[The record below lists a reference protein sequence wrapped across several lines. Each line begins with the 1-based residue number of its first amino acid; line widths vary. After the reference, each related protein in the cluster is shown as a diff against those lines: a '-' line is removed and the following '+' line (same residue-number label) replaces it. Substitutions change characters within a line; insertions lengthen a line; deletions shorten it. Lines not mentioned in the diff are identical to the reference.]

1 MYFPEELLQSGLPA
15 DILTREPDAGTV
27 DSKPSQPAVLL
38 THTPRVY
45 TEAIPKDLT
54 DALQGWTRV
63 AKDKDAEE
71 ENNAIAAAPKATPA
85 ADASSAAGGAGGG
98 AGAGAGADAAGAGA
112 GAAGAEVATQV
123 VQEEGD
129 LDDDFMAELLGFGGG
144 GGGDDDEGYDEAG
157 EEGMSEEAL
166 EAQRR
171 WYLEMDAAMER
182 ASGGGLAPVQEGQEE
197 QGGAGDDVGAGG
209 GAEDGAEGWSELRVA
224 VDPAVAAA
232 QAQARRFAD
241 MQLEFV
247 R

>member
-1 MYFPEELLQSGLPA
+1 MVISSGPHPHSACL
-15 DILTREPDAGTV
+15 
-27 DSKPSQPAVLL
+27 
-38 THTPRVY
+38 HY

-63 AKDKDAEE
+63 PKDKDAEE
-71 ENNAIAAAPKATPA
+71 ENNAATAAPKATPA

-98 AGAGAGADAAGAGA
+98 AGAGAGADAAGAAGAGAGA

-144 GGGDDDEGYDEAG
+144 GGDDEGYDEAG